1 MLIHRAAGRDYGLDT
16 PYAQLVNAFGCEV
29 IMYQEVISVK
39 CRVIYFVLTEGDV
52 TNHHIEVAVRQYSFF
67 ITTNLDIGFRIQLLG
82 NAASYGVKFHAEQI
96 CAFVEAGRSVCEER
110 THTHARFQNVTAL
123 QAKALQS
130 AVHCAN
136 DLRRRVIGGKCGR
149 SGSLVFGL
157 WKKLFQFLVFF
168 MPVVFPCVKCV
179 CQAAP
184 AHISCEK
191 LLLLRGG
198 LHAGCLQVLEQT
210 KGVDVVL
217 EPGLWPARLCL
228 LIRQSFV
235 VLCVTGDICLIFL
248 IGGLFGVCYRLEFR
262 PFPIDR
268 YFYSGLLWD
277 GLRLN
282 LLRGRRFFRL
292 FGGFD
297 AGSGWGL

>member
-16 PYAQLVNAFGCEV
+16 PYTQLVNAFGCEV

-52 TNHHIEVAVRQYSFF
+52 TNHHIEVAVRQRGFF
-67 ITTNLDIGFRIQLLG
+67 IPTNLDIGFRVQLLG
-82 NAASYGVKFHAEQI
+82 NAASYRVNLHAKQM
-96 CAFVEAGRSVCEER
+96 CAFIEAGRSVCEER
-110 THTHARFQNVTAL
+110 THTHARLQDVTAL

-136 DLRRRVIGGKCGR
+136 DLRRRVIGGKRGR

-179 CQAAP
+179 CQATP

-191 LLLLRGG
+191 LLLFRGG

-210 KGVDVVL
+210 QGADIVL